1 MIAPTNATY
10 TFTSSTANSINMYGC
25 LYVSYFYADSPA
37 SNLLECD
44 DDDYGGR
51 QFLIRRML
59 YSSVSYI
66 LVVTTYYPLTVG
78 SYSINFNRLSSISMT
93 YTTRTSK
100 KYYLTTTGDN
110 RIGAIVASVV
120 AGVVCLV
127 TIIFVLLVAIC
138 SCGRRKKQ
146 AKIGRTV
153 VIIVDEDTNNSIQQT
168 AEQTNNYSI
177 LSVTRVP
184 PVDVLN
190 IEEPPPP
197 YVEELPPPY
206 VEKRPSSSSYNFL
219 YQTSRF

>member
-93 YTTRTSK
+93 YTTRTST

-110 RIGAIVASVV
+110 RISLAIGNLVSA
-120 AGVVCLV
+120 AGSLIIV
-127 TIIFVLLVAIC
+127 TFALLVVISLCAT
-138 SCGRRKKQ
+138 RKKQ
-146 AKIGRTV
+146 AKIGKTV